1 MGWVEKSYSL
11 FQKYLDEQNNGER
24 NVWVAFIGQQFAG
37 YITLKWKSMYIPF
50 QASNIQ
56 EIIDFNV
63 LPKERNQG
71 IGSSLLNIS

>member
-1 MGWVEKSYSL
+1 
-11 FQKYLDEQNNGER
+11 
-24 NVWVAFIGQQFAG
+24 VWVAFIGQQFAG